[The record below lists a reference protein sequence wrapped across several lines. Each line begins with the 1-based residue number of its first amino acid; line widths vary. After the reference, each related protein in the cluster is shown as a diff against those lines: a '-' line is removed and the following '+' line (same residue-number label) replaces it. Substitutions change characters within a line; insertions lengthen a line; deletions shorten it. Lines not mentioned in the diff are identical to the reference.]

1 MRELIKKISLRARLA
16 FIILCIENA
25 LRKDNSLVK
34 WNKIL
39 EIFWSQTSMQFVDEW
54 LYEISKVMPESILED
69 EYEDNETISFNEY
82 SEFKILY
89 RNTQKFIF
97 QLMEIAFE
105 CGTLDLYGAI
115 ENDPALRSVPMKSCR
130 ANVPPLSEVFLM
142 KSCANVSDF
151 AQFFLPP
158 LSEVFLMKS
167 CANVSD
173 FAQFF
178 LRHRNCKRHKSLPTF
193 YEIFFEY
200 NKTNRV
206 YL

>member
-105 CGTLDLYGAI
+105 CGTVDLYGAI
-115 ENDPALRSVPMKSCR
+115 ENDSEKTILSVLKCIEIMKE
-130 ANVPPLSEVFLM
+130 NDIELPNIELL
-142 KSCANVSDF
+142 KKYNVSENDGWGN
-151 AQFFLPP
+151 QFTKGDIFNE
-158 LSEVFLMKS
+158 EV
-167 CANVSD
+167 
-173 FAQFF
+173 
-178 LRHRNCKRHKSLPTF
+178 
-193 YEIFFEY
+193 
-200 NKTNRV
+200 
-206 YL
+206 